1 MTEKFKHFFS
11 SIFDLKNKKDTNVQN
26 NEQHLSKSKFKKRQI
41 VIIILGLLTV
51 SLLFYLGFVLFGLYR
66 GGVSFYRNVD
76 SLFESVKMQNINK
89 AKQKLSDSKSDLS
102 KVYSN
107 YQKIIWFKYLPF
119 LGKYFEDAGYA
130 INVLK
135 QGVDVLEIVI
145 SGIDSSSNVLDVQQS
160 ANGDTYT
167 HTQRLDLLVRIF
179 TKVIANYDLL
189 IEKIN
194 LIDAEIANINPQ
206 DYPEKIG
213 SFYLRQSMDDYILS
227 FKAVGHFFIN
237 SKALL
242 VEIPYFLGLESERR
256 YMIVFQNDK
265 ELRPTGG
272 FITAYTLAK
281 VEKGNFEPIL
291 SSDIYDLDDKYSP
304 TIQAPEPII
313 KYIKGPYVLL
323 PYLRLRDMNW
333 SPDFAV
339 SIELF
344 AKEAQ
349 KAGVKN
355 IDGIISVDTEAL
367 LKLVEAIGTIEVPGY
382 GEYSSKI
389 IPVCN
394 CPQVIYELES
404 FASVE
409 GPVVWSENESG
420 KIVFAPENYD
430 DRKKIIGP
438 LMNVL
443 INSAFNLPVEKV
455 PLLVKAFIDSF
466 SQKHIMFYMFDE
478 KAQSAIEMANLGGR
492 ITDFDGDYLHINDSN
507 LGGRKSNLY
516 VTQEVRQKINILK
529 GNEIEKIVTIT
540 YKNLEKYDG
549 WLNSVLPN
557 WLRVYVPQGSQLISA
572 EGFWEKVES
581 YEELG
586 KTVFAGYFELRPQGI
601 AKITLKYKLPF
612 VLEDNL
618 YSLRIQK
625 QPGKKPFL
633 YSVDFGDTKK
643 EFLLSTDK
651 DIVHRIQ
658 P

>member
-1 MTEKFKHFFS
+1 MTEKFKNFFS
-11 SIFDLKNKKDTNVQN
+11 SIFDLKNKKDVNVLK
-26 NEQHLSKSKFKKRQI
+26 NEQCLSKSKFKKRLI
-41 VIIILGLLTV
+41 VIILVFLSVALF
-51 SLLFYLGFVLFGLYR
+51 FYLGFVLFGLYR
-66 GGVSFYRNVD
+66 EGVSFYRNID
-76 SLFESVKMQNINK
+76 SFFDSVKTQDINK
-89 AKQKLSDSKSDLS
+89 AKQKLSDSKGDLS
-102 KVYSN
+102 KIYSN

-135 QGVDVLEIVI
+135 H
-145 SGIDSSSNVLDVQQS
+145 GIDGLEVVILDIDATSNVLDVQKS
-160 ANGDTYT
+160 ANGDIY
-167 HTQRLDLLVRIF
+167 TQRLDLLVGIF
-179 TKVIANYDLL
+179 TRVIANYDLL
-189 IEKIN
+189 IERIN

-213 SFYLRQSMDDYILS
+213 GFYLRQSMDDYILS
-227 FKAVGHFFIN
+227 FKAVRHFFIN

-242 VEIPYFLGLESERR
+242 GEVPYFLGLESARQ

-304 TIQAPEPII
+304 TIQAPDPII
-313 KYIKGPYVLL
+313 NHIKGPYVLF
-323 PYLRLRDMNW
+323 PNLRLRDMNW

-339 SIELF
+339 SMELF

-367 LKLVEAIGTIEVPGY
+367 LRLVEAIGAIEVPGY
-382 GEYSSKI
+382 GEYSSEI
-389 IPVCN
+389 ISVCK

-404 FASVE
+404 FASIE
-409 GPVVWSENESG
+409 GPIVWSENESG
-420 KIVFAPENYD
+420 KVVFAPENYD

-438 LMNVL
+438 LMNAL
-443 INSAFNLPVEKV
+443 INSVFNLPVEKM

-466 SQKHIMFYMFDE
+466 SQKHIMLYMFDE
-478 KAQSAIEMANLGGR
+478 KAQSAIEIANLGGR
-492 ITDFDGDYLHINDSN
+492 INDFDGDYLHINDSN

-516 VTQEVRQKINILK
+516 VTQEVSQKINILK

-540 YKNLEKYDG
+540 YKNPEKYDG

-557 WLRVYVPQGSQLISA
+557 WLRVYVPKGSQLISA
-572 EGFWEKVES
+572 EGFWEKVEP
-581 YEELG
+581 YDELG

-612 VLEDNL
+612 VLKDNL
-618 YSLRIQK
+618 YSLRMQK

-633 YSVDFGDTKK
+633 YSVDFGYTKK
-643 EFLLSTDK
+643 EFFLSTDK
-651 DIVHRIQ
+651 DIVHKMQ
-658 P
+658 